1 MQSANANTQI
11 TVTVRHEDVTDSLR
25 DYATKKIQGLH
36 LDYPKII
43 EAKAIL
49 DAQKN
54 RHHAEII
61 LFCAN
66 HIVIDASSESK
77 DMYAAIDETIS
88 KIARRMRK
96 HKTRLLKKQ
105 RANRGKDTIRH
116 LDEKVFASNILD
128 ELPEEELET
137 DPEPMIIH
145 REAYRLR
152 TLLKEDAIMALELS
166 DKPFIV
172 YTNERRGVLQILY
185 RRKDGDYAI
194 IEP

>member
-11 TVTVRHEDVTDSLR
+11 TVTVRHEEVTDALR

-49 DAQKN
+49 DAHKN

-77 DMYAAIDETIS
+77 DMYAAIDALTDKLDRQLI
-88 KIARRMRK
+88 K
-96 HKTRLLKKQ
+96 HQEKH
-105 RANRGKDTIRH
+105 RGH
-116 LDEKVFASNILD
+116 
-128 ELPEEELET
+128 
-137 DPEPMIIH
+137 
-145 REAYRLR
+145 
-152 TLLKEDAIMALELS
+152 
-166 DKPFIV
+166 
-172 YTNERRGVLQILY
+172 
-185 RRKDGDYAI
+185 
-194 IEP
+194 